1 MPSRRH
7 EPGVFMPEFYSERAA
22 EVNIILAHE
31 RAAIP
36 GEIRAPLPDRVE
48 IRAAAPR
55 AGRGIARRSPAS
67 DAASSLAPNAVRA
80 RATLAEFIGSSPTG
94 ITAGV
99 NQEVW
104 FLGTSRNR
112 VDGTVV
118 PRQEGRRFH
127 SAGLVS
133 SFRFCLQMRT
143 WKPGDTIFAKERQ
156 SA

>member
-1 MPSRRH
+1 MNGASSCPSSTQSELLKSTSFSPTNARRFRGRSARH
-7 EPGVFMPEFYSERAA
+7 YRTASRSV
-22 EVNIILAHE
+22 
-31 RAAIP
+31 
-36 GEIRAPLPDRVE
+36 
-48 IRAAAPR
+48 PR
-55 AGRGIARRSPAS
+55 HLGQGRGIDRSPAS

-80 RATLAEFIGSSPTG
+80 RATVAEFIGSSPTG

-104 FLGTSRNR
+104 FLGTSSNR

-143 WKPGDTIFAKERQ
+143 WKPGDRIFAKERQ